1 MEARPQQVRRFLQLF
16 IWILVLVGLYLS
28 SLYNYLLFH
37 SLAEMFSVVIA
48 VGVFAIAWNSRR
60 FLENNYLLF
69 LGIAF
74 LFVGAIDLVHTLAY
88 KGMQIFP
95 GFGANLPTQL
105 WIAAR
110 YLEAA
115 SVLLALWFIHRRL
128 NLVAIFAGYSLTFTL
143 ILLTIFYWKI
153 FPSCFVEG
161 VGLTP
166 FKKISE
172 YVICG
177 ILAGALALL
186 WQRRADFEGNVLR
199 LIVWSIIMTMGSE
212 LAFTFYV
219 SVYGLS
225 NFIGHILKIL
235 SFYLIYKALIET
247 GLVKPY
253 NLLFRNLK
261 LSEEALRKRT
271 VELEFVNRELESF
284 SYSVSHDLKAPI
296 RAIQGFSRMLVGEHA
311 ARLDEEGHRLLDV
324 IVSNTQTMSNLID
337 DLLALSRLGR
347 QELKKDSVNLTAMAG
362 QVFERLKSQEPERNL
377 QLVLKDL
384 PSAHGDPS
392 LLYQVMINLM
402 GNAIKYTKSRKAA
415 VIEVEGKNSDNETIY
430 CVKDN
435 GIGFDE
441 RYADKIFGVFQRLHR
456 SEHYEGSGVGLA
468 IVKRIIQRHGGRVW
482 GEGKVDEGAVFCF
495 ALPKERVAR
504 PGS

>member
-1 MEARPQQVRRFLQLF
+1 
-16 IWILVLVGLYLS
+16 
-28 SLYNYLLFH
+28 
-37 SLAEMFSVVIA
+37 
-48 VGVFAIAWNSRR
+48 
-60 FLENNYLLF
+60 
-69 LGIAF
+69 
-74 LFVGAIDLVHTLAY
+74 
-88 KGMQIFP
+88 
-95 GFGANLPTQL
+95 
-105 WIAAR
+105 
-110 YLEAA
+110 
-115 SVLLALWFIHRRL
+115 
-128 NLVAIFAGYSLTFTL
+128 
-143 ILLTIFYWKI
+143 
-153 FPSCFVEG
+153 
-161 VGLTP
+161 
-166 FKKISE
+166 
-172 YVICG
+172 
-177 ILAGALALL
+177 
-186 WQRRADFEGNVLR
+186 
-199 LIVWSIIMTMGSE
+199 
-212 LAFTFYV
+212 
-219 SVYGLS
+219 
-225 NFIGHILKIL
+225 
-235 SFYLIYKALIET
+235 
-247 GLVKPY
+247 LVKPY

-296 RAIQGFSRMLVGEHA
+296 RAIQGFSRMLLGEYA

-324 IVSNTQTMSNLID
+324 IVSNTQIMSNLID

-347 QELKKDSVNLTAMAG
+347 QKLKKDSVNLTAMAG

-402 GNAIKYTKSRKAA
+402 GNAIKYTKSRKVA

-482 GEGKVDEGAVFCF
+482 GEGKVDKGAVFCF
-495 ALPKERVAR
+495 ALPKERVVR
-504 PGS
+504 PGG